1 MQRQRCVLR
10 PLLVPNIEFTAHAV
24 SAQTCWAELTL
35 HSLHSSLLSSL
46 LSIPP
51 LLCHDPAGQP
61 YWHSVVQNGQLC
73 QVQAGSHT
81 HVPTDAHWFYCL
93 PMCVYYIA
101 FLSRRFDNWDWKTH
115 THWINMNTRFTLVIT
130 SLTET
135 DMIYWLRV
143 GASNCYFWTTF
154 AHKQPLVL
162 LHTYIQQIHIPC
174 V

>member
-1 MQRQRCVLR
+1 MQRQRQRCVLR

-61 YWHSVVQNGQLC
+61 YRHSVVQNGQLC

-81 HVPTDAHWFYCL
+81 HIPSNTHWFYCL

-101 FLSRRFDNWDWKTH
+101 FSSILFDNWERKTQ
-115 THWINMNTRFTLVIT
+115 WINMNR
-130 SLTET
+130 
-135 DMIYWLRV
+135 
-143 GASNCYFWTTF
+143 
-154 AHKQPLVL
+154 VL
-162 LHTYIQQIHIPC
+162 LSPLWQKHTWSTGCMSVPLIATSEQCMRTNSLSSFCIHPYSKYTFH
-174 V
+174 VFN